1 MVAAAAGSRR
11 RRCICC
17 AAAMYILLVLPVV
30 VLASSAAA
38 AADGSFITWDDLS
51 IPPAAAVQGAVGGG
65 VKAASRGAPTR
76 DLDTIVVSQDG
87 TGHSRTVQ
95 GAVDMVPAGNRAR
108 VRILV
113 RPGVYRCVALAAW
126 LIARRPPP
134 PRCLLC
140 LNASTTASLLL
151 EVTASALMGVLSD
164 HDVCSIASLSS
175 LPLGLVLAANFPNPF
190 SVFFPL
196 LLLHVLCS
204 QFIQFSTRRSFPFFL
219 SGFNKT

>member
-1 MVAAAAGSRR
+1 VTWDVATVAAAAGRRR

-17 AAAMYILLVLPVV
+17 AAAMYILLVLPVD

-95 GAVDMVPAGNRAR
+95 GAVDMVPTGNRRR
-108 VRILV
+108 VKILV
-113 RPGVYRCVALAAW
+113 RHGVYR
-126 LIARRPPP
+126 
-134 PRCLLC
+134 
-140 LNASTTASLLL
+140 
-151 EVTASALMGVLSD
+151 
-164 HDVCSIASLSS
+164 
-175 LPLGLVLAANFPNPF
+175 
-190 SVFFPL
+190 
-196 LLLHVLCS
+196 
-204 QFIQFSTRRSFPFFL
+204 
-219 SGFNKT
+219 